1 MGNELIIESIIE
13 AELDNGEEELNSY
26 SKDETGVSHEDE
38 TNEYSEISD
47 LTKHLED
54 QTHDLVK
61 SQKLPEKDIIG
72 QVSTTDM
79 VIDLAMANIGKQTA
93 LKMSKLES
101 FLGKI
106 EDQLF
111 KDSTLEEMTKSDL
124 LALYTST
131 RMMKADGF
139 KMLKEIR
146 KDVDFENLEA
156 SLLSMHSK
164 ESLKDEG
171 SGDKMKGIL
180 NALLGDSNFLRS
192 AQKKQKE
199 KLGVEEDEDI

>member
-1 MGNELIIESIIE
+1 MGTDMIVDIID
-13 AELDNGEEELNSY
+13 AEMEIGEEELRKHSICDDENS
-26 SKDETGVSHEDE
+26 
-38 TNEYSEISD
+38 EYSDISD
-47 LTKHLED
+47 LTKNLEN
-54 QTHDLVK
+54 QTLELVK

-93 LKMSKLES
+93 LKMSKLEQ

-124 LALYTST
+124 LSLYTST
-131 RMMKADGF
+131 RMMKSDGF

-146 KDVDFENLEA
+146 KEVDFENLEA
-156 SLLSMHSK
+156 NLLSMHSK
-164 ESLKDEG
+164 ESLKGDEA
-171 SGDKMKGIL
+171 SGGKMQGIL
-180 NALLGDSNFLRS
+180 QALLGDANFLKS
-192 AQKKQKE
+192 AETKQRKNMGVTDE
-199 KLGVEEDEDI
+199 KI